1 MPRYNLTAFRLY
13 IGALACSDTSPV
25 RCSQA
30 RTYSFTFITIYMEQ
44 NIEEQA
50 QSPEEKKETRSVFIG
65 AKVTPGQKEYIKSQ
79 AEHCGM
85 TVSDYLLA
93 CAYNY
98 RPRPRLTKEETDL
111 LQNLDNC
118 RSDLV
123 KYTSALRGMSTKQ
136 RMILFNQVPFMVGWL
151 KELGNIAESVCQF
164 LNAVKERNKIPSN
177 EKSEEV

>member
-1 MPRYNLTAFRLY
+1 
-13 IGALACSDTSPV
+13 
-25 RCSQA
+25 
-30 RTYSFTFITIYMEQ
+30 MEQ
-44 NIEEQA
+44 NIEEQT

-79 AEHCGM
+79 AEQCGM

-98 RPRPRLTKEETDL
+98 RPRPRLSKEETDL

-123 KYTSALRGMSTKQ
+123 KYTSWNVHKATNDIVQSGAVHGRLAQ
-136 RMILFNQVPFMVGWL
+136 RAWL
-151 KELGNIAESVCQF
+151 YC
-164 LNAVKERNKIPSN
+164 
-177 EKSEEV
+177 

>member
-1 MPRYNLTAFRLY
+1 
-13 IGALACSDTSPV
+13 
-25 RCSQA
+25 
-30 RTYSFTFITIYMEQ
+30 MEQ
-44 NIEEQA
+44 NIEEQT

-65 AKVTPGQKEYIKSQ
+65 TKVTPGQ
-79 AEHCGM
+79 CGM

-98 RPRPRLTKEETDL
+98 RPRPRLSKEETDL

-151 KELGNIAESVCQF
+151 KELGYIAESVCQF
-164 LNAVKERNKIPSN
+164 LNAVKERNKIPSK